1 MRDIKSYRERSCA
14 LVRFLV
20 VSDEL
25 FLERS
30 LELWSLGN
38 KIYTE
43 AWNTE
48 FHVFGV
54 IASETDHLPLGSVRE
69 KCSSRFLK
77 LADQELKEVI
87 KRHQADLEKAYS
99 EISEIHSG
107 A

>member
-1 MRDIKSYRERSCA
+1 MSNIKNHRDRSCE
-14 LVRFLV
+14 LVNQLKE
-20 VSDEL
+20 SDDL
-25 FLERS
+25 FLERT

-54 IASETDHLPLGSVRE
+54 IASETDHLPLSSVRE

-77 LADQELKEVI
+77 LADEELKETVSSH
-87 KRHQADLEKAYS
+87 KTDLENAYND
-99 EISEIHSG
+99 ILAMHSH

>member
-1 MRDIKSYRERSCA
+1 MSDIKNHRDRSCE
-14 LVRFLV
+14 LVNQLKE
-20 VSDEL
+20 SDDL
-25 FLERS
+25 FLERT

-54 IASETDHLPLGSVRE
+54 ITSETDHLPLSSVRE
-69 KCSSRFLK
+69 KCSSRFLM
-77 LADQELKEVI
+77 LADQDLKEI
-87 KRHQADLEKAYS
+87 INSHKTDLEKAYDD
-99 EISEIHSG
+99 ILATHSN

>member
-69 KCSSRFLK
+69 KCSSRFLWR
-77 LADQELKEVI
+77 ADEELKEVI
-87 KRHQADLEKAYS
+87 KCHKADLQKAYN
-99 EISEIHSG
+99 EILVAHG
-107 A
+107 DA